1 MSQVALSARVVR
13 AAPEVGAATEVRA
26 APEVGAATEVRAA
39 PEAAAG
45 VEVEKGGMGV
55 DTRGPI
61 RNPNH
66 EFLLSS
72 RPSLHSTPKN
82 GSRRQ
87 LASG

>member
-1 MSQVALSARVVR
+1 MSQAAMSARVVR
-13 AAPEVGAATEVRA
+13 AAPEAGAGMEVK
-26 APEVGAATEVRAA
+26 
-39 PEAAAG
+39 
-45 VEVEKGGMGV
+45 KGGMV

-61 RNPNH
+61 RNPTD